1 MTEKKAIQVPTELND
16 IPLYKYQQ
24 FLQIDQDASDDFKA
38 KRVLQ
43 LFCGVTPKEYRH
55 IKHQDIENLLFKIG
69 NVLNS
74 QPKFQRTFEIDGVR
88 YGLIPNFDDMTMGEF
103 VDLDSVKDYKKE
115 TDKLMSI
122 LYRRIVKEDGLR
134 YEIEPYNT
142 AYSFKNIPAGVALG
156 ALVFFWTIGRDCLT
170 ATQKF
175 TNRKAKQTQRFKGLV
190 KSGDGTAQSLASAM
204 ETLASSILS
213 LTKNTIASYYGL
225 PTKAIWLP
233 YNDKK

>member
-1 MTEKKAIQVPTELND
+1 MEKKIIEIPTSLND
-16 IPLYKYQQ
+16 IPLWKYQQ
-24 FLQIDQDASDDFKA
+24 FLQIDQEASQEFQA
-38 KRVLQ
+38 KRTLQ
-43 LFCGVTPKEYRH
+43 IFCDIQPKEFRL
-55 IKHQDIENLLFKIG
+55 IKHQVIENLLFKIG

-88 YGLIPNFDDMTMGEF
+88 YGIIPNFDDMTMGEF
-103 VDLDSVKDYKKE
+103 VDLDSIKDYKKDL
-115 TDKLMSI
+115 DKLMSI
-122 LYRRIVKEDGLR
+122 LYRKITKESGDR
-134 YEIEPYNT
+134 YEVEPYGG
-142 AYSFKNIPAGVALG
+142 AYRFRNIPTNIATG
-156 ALVFFWTIGRDCLT
+156 ALVFFHVIGVDCLT

-190 KSGDGTAQSLASAM
+190 KNGDGTDQSLASAM